1 MDVFT
6 LVASIVLNTKDYED
20 ALKKSGEDTN
30 AFANKLKSGLA
41 TAGKVAAAGMAAAT
55 AAVTAFAGS
64 SIKAGAEFDSSMS
77 QVAATM
83 GTTVDKIQGLRDYA
97 MEMGAKTAFSA
108 TQAADA
114 LNYMALAGYDA
125 DESMQA
131 LPNVLNL
138 AAAGGIDL
146 AYASD
151 MVTDAQSALGLSMDE
166 SAALVDKMAM
176 AASKSNTSV
185 AQLGEAILTV
195 GGTAKNLAGGT
206 TELSTAL
213 GILADNGIKGAEG
226 GTALRNIILS
236 LSAPTDTASGLME
249 HLGLEVFDAAGNM
262 RPLNETFEDL
272 NKILSTMTQ
281 EEKTNV
287 LNSIFNKVDLKSAE
301 ALLANTGYRFDELSG
316 YIDNATGSAEN
327 MAATQLDNFAGDVTL
342 LKSAVEGV
350 QIAFSDKL
358 SPALRQGTQFLT
370 ELAGSVQQFI
380 EDGGI
385 EQIIQLFTDL
395 APVISGVTAAVVA
408 YKAAMAISSI
418 VDAATKTVKAYQAA
432 NEGATVA
439 QALLNTTI
447 LKNPFA
453 LIVSLIAS
461 VVTALVT
468 LYMTNEDFRNKVNA
482 AWQSVKDT
490 ISGVVNAV
498 VTFFTKTVPTA
509 GREML
514 DFFKSIPDMA
524 LQWGKDLIDNFVN
537 GIKSKVEDVKN
548 AVSNVASTVKDFLG
562 FSEPEKGPLSNFH
575 TYAPD
580 MMQLFAS
587 GIRGNAG
594 LLKSAF
600 DDSLDFGTKNVD
612 FGTANVDFASSAVGQ
627 SSAAIINSVSGR
639 ENGMPI
645 IPLTINLQTG
655 DGKNFASWI
664 LNDLIAVAKAN
675 GTPIAGQR
683 YA

>member
-1 MDVFT
+1 M
-6 LVASIVLNTKDYED
+6 NTEEYEN
-20 ALKKSGEDTN
+20 ALKKASSDTN
-30 AFANKLKSGLA
+30 AFADKLKSGFD
-41 TAGKVAAAGMAAAT
+41 KVAKVGAAAMGAAT
-55 AAVTAFAGS
+55 AAVTAFTVS
-64 SIKAGAEFDSSMS
+64 SIKTGMEFDSAMS
-77 QVAATM
+77 QVAAVSGAT
-83 GTTVDKIQGLRDYA
+83 GEDFDLLREKA
-97 MEMGAKTAFSA
+97 MEMGASTKFSA
-108 TQAADA
+108 SEAAEA
-114 LNYMALAGYDA
+114 MNYMAMAGWKTEDMLGGI
-125 DESMQA
+125 EGIM
-131 LPNVLNL
+131 NL
-138 AAAGGIDL
+138 AAASGESL
-146 AYASD
+146 ASTSD
-151 MVTDAQSALGLSMDE
+151 IVTDALTAFGLSAEDSGHFADVLAVASSNANTNVSMMGATFKYVAPLAGALGYSVDD
-166 SAALVDKMAM
+166 AAVAIGLMAN
-176 AASKSNTSV
+176 AGIKAEQAGTS
-185 AQLGEAILTV
+185 LRAILTRLSTNAGQTSTSLGALDV
-195 GGTAKNLAGGT
+195 LTRELGVEFYNVDGSTRDLMDVLLDSRDAWSGLTEEEQVNYATTIAGQEAMSGWLAIMNAAPADLEKLSSSITDANGAALNMANIMQDNLAG
-206 TELSTAL
+206 
-213 GILADNGIKGAEG
+213 
-226 GTALRNIILS
+226 
-236 LSAPTDTASGLME
+236 
-249 HLGLEVFDAAGNM
+249 
-262 RPLNETFEDL
+262 DL
-272 NKILSTMTQ
+272 T
-281 EEKTNV
+281 
-287 LNSIFNKVDLKSAE
+287 IFNS
-301 ALLANTGYRFDELSG
+301 
-316 YIDNATGSAEN
+316 
-327 MAATQLDNFAGDVTL
+327 TL
-342 LKSAVEGV
+342 EGV
-350 QIAFSDKL
+350 QTTLFDKL
-358 SPALRQGTQFLT
+358 SPALREGTQFMT
-370 ELAGSVQQFI
+370 DLAKSAQEFI
-380 EDGGI
+380 EEGGI
-385 EQIIQLFTDL
+385 EKIIQLFTDL
-395 APVISGVTAAVVA
+395 TPVISGVTAAVVA

-498 VTFFTKTVPTA
+498 VTFFTETVPTA

-587 GIRGNAG
+587 GIRENAG

-600 DDSLDFGTKNVD
+600 DDSLNFGTKNVD

-627 SSAAIINSVSGR
+627 SSAAIVNSVSGGG
-639 ENGMPI
+639 ENSGAI
-645 IPLTINLQTG
+645 SLTINLLTG
-655 DGKNFASWI
+655 DGDKFASW
-664 LNDLIAVAKAN
+664 LLPDLIAAADAA
-675 GTPIAGQR
+675 GTPIASGR

>member
-1 MDVFT
+1 M
-6 LVASIVLNTKDYED
+6 ASIVLNTEEYEN
-20 ALKKSGEDTN
+20 ALKKSGSDTN
-30 AFANKLKSGLA
+30 AFADKLKSGLSKA
-41 TAGKVAAAGMAAAT
+41 AKVGAAGMAAAT
-55 AAVTAFAGS
+55 AAVTAFGGA

-83 GTTVDKIQGLRDYA
+83 GTTVDQIGELRDFA

-195 GGTAKNLAGGT
+195 GGTAKNLSGGT

-236 LSAPTDTASGLME
+236 LTAPTDTASGLME

-262 RPLNETFEDL
+262 RPLNETFGDL

-287 LNSIFNKVDLKSAE
+287 LNNIFNKVDLKSAE

-432 NEGATVA
+432 NESATVA
-439 QALLNTTI
+439 QALFNTTI
-447 LKNPFA
+447 GKHPLA
-453 LIVSLIAS
+453 LFVSAIAA
-461 VVTALVT
+461 VATALVT

-498 VTFFTKTVPTA
+498 VTFFTVTVPNA
-509 GREML
+509 GQEML
-514 DFFKSIPDMA
+514 GFFKSIPDKA

-537 GIKSKVEDVKN
+537 GIKSKVQDVKN

-580 MMQLFAS
+580 MMQLFAN
-587 GIRGNAG
+587 GIRENAG

-627 SSAAIINSVSGR
+627 SSAAIINSNTASTATGNAPV
-639 ENGMPI
+639 

-655 DGKNFASWI
+655 DGKTLASWL
-664 LNDLIAVAKAN
+664 LNDLISVAKAN
-675 GTPIAGQR
+675 GTPIAGQQ